1 VIHSRVNTTKSTMTA
16 ALPSYLRSSCL
27 KVKTL
32 DESLWTCS
40 TLNASS
46 SSRSMNA
53 SPKSLSRSLHAVRNN
68 INLRHRHSLPSCY
81 ISSPIPHAFLD
92 NSQRTYLNEQDAIEE
107 EQLQRNIQT
116 PSSSRPKQSVSFGQ
130 VDVRLYEMSTSDNPA
145 VSRGPAIQ
153 LGWEYKHELSL
164 SVDDFESTQKPNVA
178 PKTDE
183 LKILE
188 FERVKIL
195 QRSGFSPKEIR
206 LASERSARGRN
217 LRLKTT
223 RKINRAVADGKLN
236 KFDDHKSLRR
246 RLYQVFSCRMRRRE
260 TKLAKATIAF

>member
-16 ALPSYLRSSCL
+16 TLPSYLRSSCL

-32 DESLWTCS
+32 DESLCTCS
-40 TLNASS
+40 TLNASL
-46 SSRSMNA
+46 SSRSMH
-53 SPKSLSRSLHAVRNN
+53 SSLKSRV
-68 INLRHRHSLPSCY
+68 RHRHSLASCY
-81 ISSPIPHAFLD
+81 ISSHIPQAYSD
-92 NSQRTYLNEQDAIEE
+92 NSQRTYLNEQDEIEE
-107 EQLQRNIQT
+107 EQPGRKMQT
-116 PSSSRPKQSVSFGQ
+116 PSSSRPKQSVSFAQ
-130 VDVRLYEMSTSDNPA
+130 VDVRLYDMSTSDNPS

-164 SVDDFESTQKPNVA
+164 SVDDFESTRKPKAV
-178 PKTDE
+178 PKTDA

-246 RLYQVFSCRMRRRE
+246 RLYQVFSYNAPQRNQVGEDCRP
-260 TKLAKATIAF
+260 F